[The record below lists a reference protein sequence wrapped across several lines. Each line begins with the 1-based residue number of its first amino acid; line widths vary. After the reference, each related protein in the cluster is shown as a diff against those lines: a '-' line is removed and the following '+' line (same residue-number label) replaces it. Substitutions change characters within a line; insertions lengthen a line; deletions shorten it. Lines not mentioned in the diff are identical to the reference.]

1 MSKVNRR
8 KEIKEKEAFQL
19 RFQLALNESNS
30 TVANWLPSQ
39 NASLNTEEEVSGADF
54 LNLPI
59 LSNGLGLYELE
70 KDDEEQKTIS
80 DFVNPEKDPQKLKVQ
95 ENRQNTAGSKAMA
108 ALVNKMRND
117 SRGRVNNKEKKPQGP
132 PQKVQK
138 KRSQFLGELDG
149 KKKQAKETAKT
160 ALKGQRQDDVD
171 SEEEEERRQS
181 AQRSTKK
188 ATKVSKRP
196 F

>member
-19 RFQLALNESNS
+19 RFQLALNESNN
-30 TVANWLPSQ
+30 TVANWLPKQ
-39 NASLNTEEEVSGADF
+39 NEETEKPSGDDF

-59 LSNGLGLYELE
+59 LTNGSGLYELE
-70 KDDEEQKTIS
+70 EDDEAQKTIS
-80 DFVNPEKDPQKLKVQ
+80 DFVNPEKDPQKVKVQ
-95 ENRQNTAGSKAMA
+95 ENRQNQAGTKAMT
-108 ALVNKMRND
+108 ALINKMRND
-117 SRGRVNNKEKKPQGP
+117 SRGRANNKDGQGP
-132 PQKVQK
+132 
-138 KRSQFLGELDG
+138 
-149 KKKQAKETAKT
+149 KKKETQKQ
-160 ALKGQRQDDVD
+160 KQKPVKVEVESD
-171 SEEEEERRQS
+171 SDEEERKIS

>member
-19 RFQLALNESNS
+19 RFQLALNESNN
-30 TVANWLPSQ
+30 TVANWLPKQ
-39 NASLNTEEEVSGADF
+39 NEETEKPSGDDF

-59 LSNGLGLYELE
+59 LTNGLGLYELE
-70 KDDEEQKTIS
+70 EDDEVQKTIS
-80 DFVNPEKDPQKLKVQ
+80 DFVNPEKDPQKVKLH
-95 ENRQNTAGSKAMA
+95 ENRQNQAGTKAMT
-108 ALVNKMRND
+108 ALINKMRND
-117 SRGRVNNKEKKPQGP
+117 SRGRVNSKDGQGP
-132 PQKVQK
+132 KKVGK
-138 KRSQFLGELDG
+138 KRSQFLGEVG
-149 KKKQAKETAKT
+149 KKETPK
-160 ALKGQRQDDVD
+160 QRQKQKPLKVEVELD
-171 SEEEEERRQS
+171 SDEEERKIS